1 MEKNMTGSKKQPLR
15 VGIGGMGTVGWPV
28 AKWLDGEG
36 DGAAEGLVLA
46 AVSAA
51 DKKRAKDRVS
61 EFKTAV
67 PVVGLAELADVADVI
82 VETAPPERFAEVA
95 EPVVR
100 AGRILMLLSVTS
112 LLERM
117 DLVDLAR
124 ETGARI
130 IVPTGALI
138 GLDAVRAA
146 ALGDLQSVTMVTRKP
161 PKGLKKVKFVA
172 ELGIDLD
179 RLTEPKLLYRGTVAE
194 AAAKFPANVNVAVA
208 LGFAG
213 IGPENTQFEIWADP
227 GVTRNTHNIKVEAD
241 AANFEMTIGVVP
253 TEENPA
259 TGKLVALSVMDA
271 LRGLVTTFRVGT

>member
-61 EFKTAV
+61 EFK

-124 ETGARI
+124 ETRARI

-259 TGKLVALSVMDA
+259 TGKLVALSVMEA

>member
-1 MEKNMTGSKKQPLR
+1 
-15 VGIGGMGTVGWPV
+15 
-28 AKWLDGEG
+28 
-36 DGAAEGLVLA
+36 
-46 AVSAA
+46 
-51 DKKRAKDRVS
+51 
-61 EFKTAV
+61 
-67 PVVGLAELADVADVI
+67 
-82 VETAPPERFAEVA
+82 
-95 EPVVR
+95 
-100 AGRILMLLSVTS
+100 
-112 LLERM
+112 
-117 DLVDLAR
+117 
-124 ETGARI
+124 
-130 IVPTGALI
+130 
-138 GLDAVRAA
+138 
-146 ALGDLQSVTMVTRKP
+146 
-161 PKGLKKVKFVA
+161 VKFVA

-179 RLTEPKLLYRGTVAE
+179 RLTEPKLLYRGTVAG

>member
-28 AKWLDGEG
+28 AKWLDGKG

-67 PVVGLAELADVADVI
+67 PVVGLAELADISDVV

-146 ALGDLQSVTMVTRKP
+146 AMGDLQSVTMVTRKP
-161 PKGLKKVKFVA
+161 PKALKKVKFVA
-172 ELGIDLD
+172 EQGIDLD
-179 RLTEPKLLYRGTVAE
+179 E
-194 AAAKFPANVNVAVA
+194 A
-208 LGFAG
+208 
-213 IGPENTQFEIWADP
+213 FELFVDWIDQ
-227 GVTRNTHNIKVEAD
+227 D
-241 AANFEMTIGVVP
+241 
-253 TEENPA
+253 
-259 TGKLVALSVMDA
+259 
-271 LRGLVTTFRVGT
+271 

>member
-1 MEKNMTGSKKQPLR
+1 MTGSKKQPLR
-15 VGIGGMGTVGWPV
+15 VGIGGMGTIGWPV
-28 AKWLDGEG
+28 AKWLDGE
-36 DGAAEGLVLA
+36 GAAEGLVLA

-51 DKKRAKDRVS
+51 DKKRAEDRVS

-95 EPVVR
+95 EPVIR

-146 ALGDLQSVTMVTRKP
+146 AMGGGLQSVTMVTSKP
-161 PKGLKKVKFVA
+161 PKALKKVKFVA
-172 ELGIDLD
+172 EQGIDID
-179 RLTEPKLLYRGTVAE
+179 RLTAPKLLYRGTVAG

-208 LGFAG
+208 LGLAG
-213 IGPENTQFEIWADP
+213 LGPENTQFEIWADP
-227 GVTRNTHNIKVEAD
+227 GVTRNTHTIKVESE
-241 AANFEMTIGVVP
+241 AANFKMTIGVVP
-253 TEENPA
+253 TDENPA
-259 TGKLVALSVMDA
+259 TGKLVAPSVMET
-271 LRGLVTTFRVGT
+271 LRGLVTPFKVGT

>member
-15 VGIGGMGTVGWPV
+15 VGIGGLGTIGWPV
-28 AKWLDGEG
+28 AQWLDGEG

-67 PVVGLAELADVADVI
+67 PVVGLAELADISDVV

-161 PKGLKKVKFVA
+161 PKGLKKVKFVS

-259 TGKLVALSVMDA
+259 TGKLVALSVMEA

>member
-15 VGIGGMGTVGWPV
+15 VGIGGLGTIGWPV
-28 AKWLDGEG
+28 AQWLDGAGAGGG
-36 DGAAEGLVLA
+36 DGLVLA

-51 DKKRAKDRVS
+51 HKERARDRVG

-146 ALGDLQSVTMVTRKP
+146 AMGDLQSVTMVTRKP
-161 PKGLKKVKFVA
+161 PKALKKVKFVA
-172 ELGIDLD
+172 EQGIDLD
-179 RLTEPKLLYRGTVAE
+179 RLTAPKLLYRGTVAG

-213 IGPENTQFEIWADP
+213 LGPENTQFEIWADP
-227 GVTRNTHNIKVEAD
+227 GVTRNTHTIKVESE
-241 AANFEMTIGVVP
+241 AANFKMTIGVVP

-259 TGKLVALSVMDA
+259 TGKLVALSVMEA
-271 LRGLVTTFRVGT
+271 LRGLVTTFRGGT

>member
-1 MEKNMTGSKKQPLR
+1 MSGSDKQPLR

-36 DGAAEGLVLA
+36 AGGGSGAAEGLVLA

-51 DKKRAKDRVS
+51 DKERAGDRVS
-61 EFKTAV
+61 EFNTAV

-95 EPVVR
+95 EPAIR

-130 IVPTGALI
+130 IIPTGALI

-146 ALGDLQSVTMVTRKP
+146 AMGDLQSVTMVTRKP
-161 PKGLKKVKFVA
+161 PKALKKVKFVA

-179 RLTEPKLLYRGTVAE
+179 ELTAPELLYRGTVAG

-208 LGFAG
+208 LGLAG
-213 IGPENTQFEIWADP
+213 LGPENTEFEIWADP
-227 GVTRNTHNIKVEAD
+227 GVDRNTHAIKVESD
-241 AANFEMTIGVVP
+241 AANFEMTIAVVP

-259 TGKLVALSVMDA
+259 TGKLVALSVMEA